1 MPSEKVMDKNISPY
15 EGISV
20 FELSKRGMPQKG
32 LKSGLRGSK
41 ILFNYP
47 YREQSQIN
55 FSDFQHF
62 KTKKRAVLQQPLSY
76 LSASAQFHA

>member
-32 LKSGLRGSK
+32 LKSGLRGAGRKEENFPQKFSSFLPVHEF
-41 ILFNYP
+41 LFTNLCW
-47 YREQSQIN
+47 EQSQ
-55 FSDFQHF
+55 
-62 KTKKRAVLQQPLSY
+62 K
-76 LSASAQFHA
+76 